1 MSEYFEEKPPHPKC
15 ADAIEFGQT
24 FGKYS
29 RLNKKQFAILLD
41 EKTNHEGMVYRVKRI
56 SSSENKFTVRLLRP
70 KPEGILLAMW
80 KTGKISFL
88 SDPSQKNFSSV
99 EIRKK

>member
-1 MSEYFEEKPPHPKC
+1 MSEFFEEKPPHPKC
-15 ADAIEFGQT
+15 ADAIEFGQS

-41 EKTNHEGMVYRVKRI
+41 EKNNSEGLVYRVKRI
-56 SSSENKFTVRLLRP
+56 NSNRNQFTARILRP

-88 SDPSQKNFSSV
+88 SDTSQKKPLSV
-99 EIRKK
+99 EIRRK

>member
-1 MSEYFEEKPPHPKC
+1 MSDYFEEKPPHPKC
-15 ADAIEFGQT
+15 ADAVEFGQT

-41 EKTNHEGMVYRVKRI
+41 EKSNCEGMIYRAKRVK
-56 SSSENKFTVRLLRP
+56 SSENKFSVRLLRP

-80 KTGKISFL
+80 KTGKISL
-88 SDPSQKNFSSV
+88 LTNPSDKTFSSV